1 MIQVFSLDNSTK
13 PFEDKVRLSIQYL
26 KAISQ
31 HDFYIPVL
39 TNLQPSQYPQVVM
52 LAMDQGPLP
61 SAPSWIAGFVEMLGN
76 QHICFFDGPL
86 GSEIF

>member
-1 MIQVFSLDNSTK
+1 MIQVFILDNSTK

-31 HDFYIPVL
+31 HDIYIPVL
-39 TNLQPSQYPQVVM
+39 TNLKASQYPQVVM

-61 SAPSWIAGFVEMLGN
+61 SASSLDCRV
-76 QHICFFDGPL
+76 FDGPL
-86 GSEIF
+86 GSEIFGHHVEF

>member
-1 MIQVFSLDNSTK
+1 MIQVFNLDNSTK
-13 PFEDKVRLSIQYL
+13 TFEDKVRLSIQYL

-39 TNLQPSQYPQVVM
+39 TNLKASQYPQVVM

-61 SAPSWIAGFVEMLGN
+61 SAPSLDCRVFDTMLNFKAG
-76 QHICFFDGPL
+76 IPL
-86 GSEIF
+86 QSSYLLL